1 LLILV
6 NNFNQNQITMN
17 DNSKVLAALLAGV
30 AAGIAMGMLF
40 APEKGSET
48 RDKLNDSLR
57 NLADSI
63 KDRASDEINTIK
75 SKFGNAGENMNAA
88 SATVRS
94 TFDSAA
100 DSTETNFN
108 QA

>member
-1 LLILV
+1 
-6 NNFNQNQITMN
+6 MN

-30 AAGIAMGMLF
+30 AAGVAVGMLF
-40 APEKGSET
+40 APDKGSET

-63 KDRASDEINTIK
+63 KDRAADEISHLKEAKDKMASNIK
-75 SKFGNAGENMNAA
+75 SKFA
-88 SATVRS
+88 SAEEKLDSAGGTVTS
-94 TFDSAA
+94 TFDSPS
-100 DSTETNFN
+100 DRTENNFN

>member
-1 LLILV
+1 
-6 NNFNQNQITMN
+6 MN

-30 AAGIAMGMLF
+30 AAGIAVGMLF

-48 RDKLNDSLR
+48 RDRLNDSLR

-63 KDRASDEINTIK
+63 KDRAADELSNLKEAKNKVASNIK
-75 SKFGNAGENMNAA
+75 SKLSGAEEQLSTAGG
-88 SATVRS
+88 TVTS

-100 DSTETNFN
+100 DSTENNFN